1 MRIKLE
7 ILNKSDNPTPE
18 FKSPGAAGFDIAAN
32 EEVFLAA
39 RQSTLVSTGLYVVI
53 PKGYEGQLRL
63 RSSMYNT
70 NLIMPN
76 APGTVDSDYRG
87 EIKIALLN
95 TNSYC
100 PRRVDK
106 GERIAQMVINKIPEI
121 SIEEITE
128 KEFNMQPNQTI
139 RDSKGFGST
148 GRN

>member
-1 MRIKLE
+1 
-7 ILNKSDNPTPE
+7 
-18 FKSPGAAGFDIAAN
+18 
-32 EEVFLAA
+32 LAA
-39 RQSTLVSTGLYVVI
+39 RQSVLVGTGLYVVI

-95 TNSYC
+95 TNAYC
-100 PRRVDK
+100 PRSVNK
-106 GERIAQMVINKIPEI
+106 GERIAQMVISKLPEV
-121 SIEEITE
+121 SIEEIPE
-128 KEFNMQPNQTI
+128 KEFNMLPNQTI